1 MRSNS
6 KFLALAIVFIFGCIG
21 TEADSQTAQAVRRE
35 MPLPTLHFPAG
46 KDVVEVPFEVESG
59 WMVIPV
65 SVNGSRPLR
74 YVLDSG
80 AAGAVHHNPAIVD
93 SLNFKIT
100 GKTQAGGAGGGGAT
114 SEVSVAEK
122 VTFNIGGIKLS
133 NGNLLIRPS
142 RSGHDGV

>member
-46 KDVVEVPFEVESG
+46 KDVVEVPFEVENG
-59 WMVIPV
+59 WMLIPV
-65 SVNGSRPLR
+65 SVNGSRPMR

-80 AAGAVHHNPAIVD
+80 APGTVHLNPAIVE
-93 SLNFKIT
+93 SLNLKIT
-100 GKTQAGGAGGGGAT
+100 GKLLAGGAGGGGAQ
-114 SEVSVAEK
+114 SEVSVAEN
-122 VTFNIGGIKLS
+122 VTFNIGGIEFS
-133 NGNLLIRPS
+133 
-142 RSGHDGV
+142 H